1 MSARI
6 VIKNIL
12 YPADALS
19 ADPIMNDISLPKNI
33 PLFPL
38 TGVLLLPGGLLPL
51 QIFEQRYLQMFR
63 DALQG
68 DCIIGMIQPSSSQQ
82 NHPKTPIYRT
92 GCTGKITHHEDTSD
106 GRMLVTL
113 HGLCRFSVIEEQNG
127 GHLYRT
133 AEVDYLPSGNTFDE
147 HANNTKHQRLLNAAS
162 LYLPTLEDNI
172 QLNPLLEASM
182 SELVTVL
189 SMHCPF
195 SSSEKQSL
203 LEAEDQNVRVD
214 LLITL
219 LEQAA
224 LESWPPG
231 NQTVN

>member
-1 MSARI
+1 
-6 VIKNIL
+6 
-12 YPADALS
+12 
-19 ADPIMNDISLPKNI
+19 MNDISLPKNI

-68 DCIIGMIQPSSSQQ
+68 DGIIGMIQLSSGLQHQ
-82 NHPKTPIYRT
+82 PKAPIYRT

-113 HGLCRFSVIEEQNG
+113 HGLCRFAIIEEQNNN
-127 GHLYRT
+127 HLYRT

-147 HANNTKHQRLLNAAS
+147 DANAAKHQRLLTAAS
-162 LYLPTLEDNI
+162 LYLPTLENNV

-195 SSSEKQSL
+195 SSKEKQSL
-203 LEAEDQNVRVD
+203 LEAKDQNVRVD
-214 LLITL
+214 LLIKL
-219 LEQAA
+219 LEHAA
-224 LESWPPG
+224 LESWPSG